1 MYNFYNLHKNK
12 KDILKLL
19 EMKVPQSVIAHK
31 YNVSYGSW
39 RSFYVK
45 YIKNNEPTPKRIKTF
60 THELENEIIKQ
71 YEAGFSLYRIAKNL
85 NLPRYRIARC
95 IENIYLQN
103 KLN

>member
-19 EMKVPQSVIAHK
+19 EMKVPQSVIAQK

-60 THELENEIIKQ
+60 THDLENEIIKQ

-85 NLPRYRIARC
+85 NLPRYRVSRC